1 MEQKQPGAD
10 ETVVELWSRH
20 RLTIQGRNPQNNFG
34 QSPHPE
40 LDFLLKMLF
49 LTGRSPN
56 PFFDFLLEMLH
67 LTGNSSF
74 RRVSV
79 ACSATWYKYR
89 PQGSSL
95 SRNFALTT
103 EVISLLWSRTY
114 THTTHGTLYHKFC
127 PRRGSTLERSL
138 AINLRRDYGSMR
150 MPTGCNENLRPVV
163 FRQHTRLEP
172 TEYRGGKRS
181 A

>member
-1 MEQKQPGAD
+1 MARGSQGMEQKQPGAD

-56 PFFDFLLEMLH
+56 PFFGFLLEMLL
-67 LTGNSSF
+67 LTGNSSL

-79 ACSATWYKYR
+79 ACSAAWCKYR
-89 PQGSSL
+89 PRDSSL
-95 SRNFALTT
+95 SRNFSLTT
-103 EVISLLWSRTY
+103 EVISLRSRTY
-114 THTTHGTLYHKFC
+114 THNTRHIVPQVLPAPGLNSRTLFSH
-127 PRRGSTLERSL
+127 
-138 AINLRRDYGSMR
+138 
-150 MPTGCNENLRPVV
+150 
-163 FRQHTRLEP
+163 
-172 TEYRGGKRS
+172 
-181 A
+181 

>member
-1 MEQKQPGAD
+1 MARGSQGMEQKQPGAD

-89 PQGSSL
+89 PQDSSL
-95 SRNFALTT
+95 SRNFAHINNRSDLAS
-103 EVISLLWSRTY
+103 V
-114 THTTHGTLYHKFC
+114 THLHT
-127 PRRGSTLERSL
+127 
-138 AINLRRDYGSMR
+138 
-150 MPTGCNENLRPVV
+150 
-163 FRQHTRLEP
+163 QHTAHC
-172 TEYRGGKRS
+172 TTSS
-181 A
+181 ARAGAQLSNAL